1 MSKQVKA
8 ESKARLKEEIAE
20 FKRKRILEEATH
32 LFFRDGYEQTTL
44 DAVASA
50 LDVTK
55 PFIYSYFKNKGE
67 LLREICQ
74 TGISLSLAEMDVA
87 LQTEGSPADIL
98 KRVVDRVAKV
108 VLEYQEY
115 VVVYVREEKNLEAED
130 ARAIRQ
136 LRNEFDHKL
145 AELLKQGVASGDF
158 ETPDPLLTA
167 TTIGGMVS
175 WLALWFKP
183 EGTFTASEIIL
194 NTSQLT
200 QRMLVI
206 KK

>member
-1 MSKQVKA
+1 
-8 ESKARLKEEIAE
+8 
-20 FKRKRILEEATH
+20 
-32 LFFRDGYEQTTL
+32 
-44 DAVASA
+44 
-50 LDVTK
+50 
-55 PFIYSYFKNKGE
+55 
-67 LLREICQ
+67 
-74 TGISLSLAEMDVA
+74 MDVA